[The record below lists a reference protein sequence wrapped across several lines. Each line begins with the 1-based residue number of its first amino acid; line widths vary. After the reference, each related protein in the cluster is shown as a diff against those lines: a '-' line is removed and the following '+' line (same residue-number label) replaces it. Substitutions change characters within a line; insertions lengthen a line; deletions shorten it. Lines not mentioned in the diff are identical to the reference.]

1 MGRWPSASASAAAL
15 LAVAVAVA
23 AWLAVARPAAASA
36 AGLEDDGGAQWRLEP
51 VLPPEVDGERPSSLP
66 IGLGPVGDVEFW
78 TPNRGLLITAGS
90 GSTIAPGLWAYNGV
104 SWHELSTVCGA
115 TDGRIAW
122 AGPEEFWTVSD
133 GRPGQAADAHGNPA
147 PLEDDTLC
155 HFKGG
160 AVVASY
166 ASPAFEASSYQ
177 PMQAAACLSAFDCWF
192 GGDALPEPQIGSFH
206 LHWNGRSNT
215 LEETPYVGEGRAVE
229 DMRAFDGEIYE
240 SVRITSADPV
250 FEHLAEP
257 PALHLINPLG
267 VTPTFEAIRGLPL
280 YSSGEFP
287 EALDALHLSA
297 DGESLWAAAGP
308 RGETPEGS
316 EPARVTVARYLPGL
330 GWSQVLGPESA
341 APDPLAG
348 DVVRAIAADPGT
360 QAAWLALAPS
370 SESGDDPT
378 ASAIVA
384 RVDAQGAV
392 SDEQTLPSP
401 QEEAEGVGPKGAA
414 AHITCPA
421 AHECWLVTTQGWLF
435 HLSASPAGTPPP
447 EGVDNDPAFAGV
459 IAYRPPDEGLPQV
472 LPDAPP
478 PGESGLPSEPP
489 QPQPEPAPASAP
501 AREMVALVSGVH
513 LRLVH
518 GTTLEMRFHLAVKAR
533 VRLLAKRRSSVVAA
547 TPTRTF
553 GAGNRSLL
561 LRLERN
567 RWPTKLDLQSHALA
581 KLPTVPVAKSLEQ
594 PFTTALVP
602 SLHTPAGTDWE
613 RFG

>member
-1 MGRWPSASASAAAL
+1 VLRGLEASATAL
-15 LAVAVAVA
+15 LVVLVVA
-23 AWLAVARPAAASA
+23 AWLVCAPVPSASA
-36 AGLEDDGGAQWRLEP
+36 AGLADDGGAQWRIEP
-51 VLPPEVDGERPSSLP
+51 ILPPGVDGEQISSLP

-78 TPNRGLLITAGS
+78 TPNRGLLITAGN
-90 GSTIAPGLWAYNGV
+90 GSTIPPGLWAYNGV
-104 SWHELSTVCGA
+104 HWHELSVVCGA

-133 GRPGQAADAHGNPA
+133 GRPGQAPDAEGRPA

-155 HFKGG
+155 HFKSG

-166 ASPAFEASSYQ
+166 ASPAFQASSYQ
-177 PMQAAACLSAFDCWF
+177 PMQGAACLSALDCWF

-206 LHWNGRSNT
+206 LQWDGRTNT
-215 LEETPYVGEGRAVE
+215 LEEMPYIGEGRPVE
-229 DMRAFDGEIYE
+229 GMRAFDGDIYE
-240 SVRITSADPV
+240 SVRISANAPV

-267 VTPTFEAIRGLPL
+267 VTPAFEAIHGLPL

-287 EALDALHLSA
+287 EALEALDLSA
-297 DGESLWAAAGP
+297 EAESLWAAAGP

-316 EPARVTVARYLPGL
+316 EPARVTVARYVPGR

-341 APDPLAG
+341 GPDPLAG
-348 DVVRAIAADPGT
+348 KTVRSIAADPGT

-370 SESGDDPT
+370 GESGDNPT
-378 ASAIVA
+378 ASAVVA
-384 RVDAQGAV
+384 RVDAEGAV
-392 SDEQTLPSP
+392 TDEQTLPSP
-401 QEEAEGVGPKGAA
+401 QETAEGVGPKGAA

-435 HLSASPAGTPPP
+435 HLSGSPPGTPPP
-447 EGVDNDPAFAGV
+447 EGVDTDPAFAGV
-459 IAYRPPDEGLPQV
+459 ISYRPLDQGLRQQV
-472 LPDAPP
+472 PDAPP
-478 PGESGLPSEPP
+478 VELGLPEERSEQQVEAPP
-489 QPQPEPAPASAP
+489 TPQP
-501 AREMVALVSGVH
+501 ARESVALVSGVH

-533 VRLLAKRRSSVVAA
+533 VRLIAKRKRSVVAA
-547 TPTRTF
+547 TRTRTF
-553 GAGNRSLL
+553 GAGTRSLL
-561 LRLERN
+561 LRLERR

-581 KLPTVPVAKSLEQ
+581 KLPSVAAAGPSLER

-602 SLHTPAGTDWE
+602 AIHVSDDGHWE
-613 RFG
+613 LFG